1 MKDKLTSYLLFSFAI
16 VLIYTVVE
24 FTVSTW
30 TGISHDTVTTC
41 VFAFFGT
48 EIGAC
53 AFIKI
58 AGRKDKTEVEVKEE
72 WDNLDVNEIDEDE
85 AVG

>member
-1 MKDKLTSYLLFSFAI
+1 MKDRLTSYLLFSFAV

-24 FTVSTW
+24 FTVSTR
-30 TGISHDTVTTC
+30 TGVSHDTVTTC

-58 AGRKDKTEVEVKEE
+58 AGRKDKTEANEE
-72 WDNLDVNEIDEDE
+72 WDNLDPNEIDEDE